1 MRGPNRIFQGP
12 LTFVAEAVV
21 WLLEALE
28 VSEAPFPGPRQCGL
42 GQPTRRAGSGGWGRG
57 RREGGRRGKREGRG
71 EGGGAAPWR
80 AGQSARLFHAYILSR
95 AQIPGLDPSGAGL
108 LSWELS
114 TAVGPT
120 SSRDRQAPE
129 AGSL

>member
-1 MRGPNRIFQGP
+1 MAFGGFGG
-12 LTFVAEAVV
+12 LGG
-21 WLLEALE
+21 
-28 VSEAPFPGPRQCGL
+28 PGPWPPPVRPWPAHPKSGIGRL
-42 GQPTRRAGSGGWGRG
+42 GAGEER
-57 RREGGRRGKREGRG
+57 GGRRGKREGGG
-71 EGGGAAPWR
+71 EGEGAAPWS
-80 AGQSARLFHAYILSR
+80 AGQSVRLFHAYILSR

-114 TAVGPT
+114 TAVGPA